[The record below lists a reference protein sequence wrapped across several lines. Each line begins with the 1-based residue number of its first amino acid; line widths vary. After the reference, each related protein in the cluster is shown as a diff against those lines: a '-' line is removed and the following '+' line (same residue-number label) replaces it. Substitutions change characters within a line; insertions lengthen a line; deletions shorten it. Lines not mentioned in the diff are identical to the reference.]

1 MRYYKIARYKPSDFE
16 VIDFSDFID
25 KEKALIIEIAT
36 LAPTPAEVHH
46 IESEIKKLT
55 KFIEGIQK

>member
-1 MRYYKIARYKPSDFE
+1 MRYYKITGYKPSDFE

-25 KEKALIIEIAT
+25 KEKILITEIAT
-36 LAPTPAEVHH
+36 LTPTPAEVHH

-55 KFIEGIQK
+55 KFIEGVKT